1 MCSSS
6 IRDSVARSRGNE
18 NSRFGSEFSCSSIL
32 GTETA
37 KATRDHAEATEARLI
52 QMATASNSVCT
63 IRRSL
68 TLALALLFSSAAC
81 ASDVNVQQAIDRVQQ
96 ETNGKVLSVQTLQIG
111 KRRIYRI
118 KILTSTGQVRVVE
131 VRADQ

>member
-1 MCSSS
+1 M
-6 IRDSVARSRGNE
+6 RSRSIDPSATLFQHNQ
-18 NSRFGSEFSCSSIL
+18 NSNFGSEFSCSSIL

-37 KATRDHAEATEARLI
+37 KATRNHAAATEACLI
-52 QMATASNSVCT
+52 QMAIASYSVCT
-63 IRRSL
+63 IQRSL

-118 KILTSTGQVRVVE
+118 KILTPAGQVRVVE